1 MSVGINNTNIYE
13 NLNNPVT
20 FANTPSIKPNQN
32 PRAHELKCVN
42 TQNFPYM
49 HSVYAKNAYSHTQLL
64 KQLVIKR

>member
-1 MSVGINNTNIYE
+1 MSVCINNTNIYE

-20 FANTPSIKPNQN
+20 SANTPSTKQNQN

-49 HSVYAKNAYSHTQLL
+49 HSVYAKNA
-64 KQLVIKR
+64 